1 MHRLTF
7 EKAHRAMIF
16 NEPSL
21 FSYPEWMTIPFII
34 QPRNAH
40 QYLADILLAIPGCIS
55 LTGMTGSMS
64 RFFST
69 PIPSRVDLRPVQERT
84 SQLLQD
90 LTQWADENPHLTC
103 VSAGPMIVTSDLG
116 RAVNGAVLTNSG
128 SPTLTMVLPDTFVA
142 LTAATYEAVRL
153 ILTLLQ
159 HKIFPRP
166 AKSSQSPVDPLPS
179 LIASAT
185 TYARSILE
193 IVTFLESTHPVGF
206 DFMRSV
212 FPLVVVAILGPEAE
226 EQNSAL
232 DMMER
237 WGESRGVGGLCG
249 VWINA

>member
-1 MHRLTF
+1 
-7 EKAHRAMIF
+7 MIF
-16 NEPSL
+16 NEPSM
-21 FSYPEWMTIPFII
+21 FSYSEWMTVPFII

-40 QYLADILLAIPGCIS
+40 QDLADILLVIPGCIG

-69 PIPSRVDLRPVQERT
+69 PIPSRVDLQPVKERT
-84 SQLLQD
+84 AQLLQD
-90 LTQWADENPHLTC
+90 LAEWASANPQLTS
-103 VSAGPMIVTSDLG
+103 VFAGSKTARETS
-116 RAVNGAVLTNSG
+116 GAVLTNYELTT
-128 SPTLTMVLPDTFVA
+128 PTVVLADTFVA

-159 HKIFPRP
+159 HKISARAAEAPP
-166 AKSSQSPVDPLPS
+166 LHTHPTTPPYSPLSS

-185 TYARSILE
+185 NYARSILE
-193 IVTFLESTHPVGF
+193 TVTFLESTHPVGF

-232 DMMER
+232 KTLER

-249 VWINA
+249 AWIKA

>member
-1 MHRLTF
+1 
-7 EKAHRAMIF
+7 MIF

-40 QYLADILLAIPGCIS
+40 QYLVDILLAIPGCIS

-69 PIPSRVDLRPVQERT
+69 PIPSRVDLQPVQQRT
-84 SQLLQD
+84 AQLLHD
-90 LTQWADENPHLTC
+90 LAQWADENPHLTC
-103 VSAGPMIVTSDLG
+103 VSAGPMIVTPELG
-116 RAVNGAVLTNSG
+116 RAVNGAVMTSSG
-128 SPTLTMVLPDTFVA
+128 SLTSTVILPDTFIA

-159 HKIFPRP
+159 HKISPRP
-166 AKSSQSPVDPLPS
+166 AKSPSVAVDQNTPPHSPLPL

-249 VWINA
+249 AWISA